1 MYKNFTKYMSIHLN
15 QSARNYAVLGN
26 KIMCNAID
34 YSINLCASIIHY
46 KSWAPV
52 IPEIELAN
60 FTGRSSQL
68 SNITVKPVTAQ
79 IRYVCLLIKY

>member
-15 QSARNYAVLGN
+15 QSARNCSVLGN
-26 KIMCNAID
+26 MIMCNAID
-34 YSINLCASIIHY
+34 YSINLYKSIIQY

-52 IPEIELAN
+52 VPGMVPAISGN
-60 FTGRSSQL
+60 SSQL
-68 SNITVKPVTAQ
+68 SNITGKPITAQ